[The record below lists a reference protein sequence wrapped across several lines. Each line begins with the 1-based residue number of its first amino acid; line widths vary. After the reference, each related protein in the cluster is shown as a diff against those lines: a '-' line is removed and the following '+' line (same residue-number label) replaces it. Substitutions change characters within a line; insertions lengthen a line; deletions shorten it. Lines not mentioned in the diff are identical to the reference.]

1 MIVTKLL
8 YFSNHQV
15 EDLTENLRHAA
26 LVSASAAELEVSS
39 CVAQLTDPSQLDS
52 CLAQLREVLGPL
64 VPEETLVQVAT
75 STVYCPPIGQYCAK
89 STVYC
94 PTIGQYC
101 ALITVYCPP
110 IGQYCALIGQHCSRL
125 R

>member
-1 MIVTKLL
+1 MMVNKLL
-8 YFSNHQV
+8 YSYNPQV

-75 STVYCPPIGQYCAK
+75 STVYCPPIGQYCA
-89 STVYC
+89 
-94 PTIGQYC
+94 
-101 ALITVYCPP
+101 LITVYYCPP
-110 IGQYCALIGQHCSRL
+110 IGQYYSPIALIGQHCAL
-125 R
+125 GCGNGGL

>member
-1 MIVTKLL
+1 MMKATKLL
-8 YFSNHQV
+8 CFCNPQV

-75 STVYCPPIGQYCAK
+75 STVYCPPIGQFCA
-89 STVYC
+89 TL
-94 PTIGQYC
+94 IGQYC

>member
-1 MIVTKLL
+1 MIMLTKLL
-8 YFSNHQV
+8 YPYFYNPQV

-64 VPEETLVQVAT
+64 VPEETLVQVGPVLY
-75 STVYCPPIGQYCAK
+75 TVLLLVNIMLLLVN
-89 STVYC
+89 T
-94 PTIGQYC
+94 
-101 ALITVYCPP
+101 L
-110 IGQYCALIGQHCSRL
+110 L
-125 R
+125 

>member
-1 MIVTKLL
+1 MMVTKLL
-8 YFSNHQV
+8 YLSNPQV

-75 STVYCPPIGQYCAK
+75 STVCIRILSSYWSILCPYYCVLLSSYWSILFSYC
-89 STVYC
+89 SYWT
-94 PTIGQYC
+94 T
-101 ALITVYCPP
+101 L
-110 IGQYCALIGQHCSRL
+110 CSRL

>member
-1 MIVTKLL
+1 MTSTLMLKVL
-8 YFSNHQV
+8 YFSNPQV

-75 STVYCPPIGQYCAK
+75 STVYCPPIGQYCAL
-89 STVYC
+89 STV
-94 PTIGQYC
+94 
-101 ALITVYCPP
+101 
-110 IGQYCALIGQHCSRL
+110 
-125 R
+125 